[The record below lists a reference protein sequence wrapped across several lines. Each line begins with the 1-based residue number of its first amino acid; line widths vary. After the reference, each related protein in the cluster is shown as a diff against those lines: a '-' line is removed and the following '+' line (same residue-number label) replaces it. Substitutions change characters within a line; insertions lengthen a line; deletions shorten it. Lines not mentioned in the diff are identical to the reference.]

1 MKSDFEK
8 NKWRIILSSSFKAS
22 FKALAKKYRSL
33 TNDMAELGNELIAN
47 PTLGTPLGGNLYEI
61 RMAIKS
67 KGKGKSGG
75 ARIITVV
82 RVETNCIVLAYIYDK
97 SEIGNLPDARLKALA
112 QEAFGLPIES

>member
-1 MKSDFEK
+1 MTMIQF
-8 NKWRIILSSSFKAS
+8 RILITPSFKACI
-22 FKALAKKYRSL
+22 KQLAKKHRSL
-33 TNDMAELGNELIAN
+33 DNDLKALTQELLAN
-47 PTLGTPLGGNLYEI
+47 PTMGTSLGGDLYKI

-82 RVETNCIVLAYIYDK
+82 RVEANCIVLAYIYDK

-112 QEAFGLPIES
+112 QEAFGLPIEP